1 MKEIHCRV
9 HGRVQMVM
17 FRDFVQRKARR
28 LALVGYVR
36 NMPDSTVEVVAQ
48 GFPDNLEKLVAY
60 LHRGSL
66 LAHVTKVDIEW
77 HEPKNQYDSFDI
89 VF

>member
-1 MKEIHCRV
+1 MEEISCRI

-17 FRDFVQRKARR
+17 YRDFVQRKARS
-28 LALVGYVR
+28 LALVGYVH

-48 GFPDNLEKLVAY
+48 GHKDSLEKLVAH
-60 LHRGSL
+60 LHKGPFLS
-66 LAHVTKVDIEW
+66 HVTKVDIEW
-77 HEPKNQYDSFDI
+77 HEPKNRYESFDI